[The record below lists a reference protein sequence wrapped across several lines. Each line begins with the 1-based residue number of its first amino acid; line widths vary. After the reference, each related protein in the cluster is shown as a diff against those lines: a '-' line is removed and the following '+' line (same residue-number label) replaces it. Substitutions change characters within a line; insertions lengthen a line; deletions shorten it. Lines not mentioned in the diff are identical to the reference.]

1 MNIEIVRYNLVKKF
15 LKSEKII
22 NELNK
27 IDIIRVIYIFLLI
40 ILFRIII
47 NYS

>member
-40 ILFRIII
+40 ILLRIII

>member
-1 MNIEIVRYNLVKKF
+1 MNIEIVRYNLVKF